1 MSHLDIGGGGLGA
14 KCMVGVTGPWRL
26 HRTRRLLFTM
36 NAVNAMLEFI
46 FALCFPFI
54 DDSGVVEDSLKRKK
68 EKVTVDIMCPLALV
82 LCYFFSVLITIS
94 SSL

>member
-1 MSHLDIGGGGLGA
+1 MSHLDVGGGGLGA

-54 DDSGVVEDSLKRKK
+54 GDSGVVEDSLKRKK